1 MSNYIPMTA
10 DEATKL
16 NLRPDGVYAFEV
28 LNATAAVSKAKGS
41 PMIALELG
49 FYDEDGSRFSIKDW
63 LVHSDNRW
71 SEKKVFDFA
80 GSTGLAAKY
89 AAGEMVAEDCLGRSG
104 FAAVGI
110 EAGKPKDGGGGNFP
124 DRNKVKYYTVK
135 PTAKP
140 DGAPSPQ
147 TASKSQVESDLD
159 SAPF

>member
-1 MSNYIPMTA
+1 MSNYKPMTA

-104 FAAVGI
+104 FAAVGV
-110 EAGKPKDGGGGNFP
+110 EAGKPKSDGSGNFP

-135 PTAKP
+135 PTAVKADAAPDKP
-140 DGAPSPQ
+140 A
-147 TASKSQVESDLD
+147 ASKKEDADSDV
-159 SAPF
+159 PF